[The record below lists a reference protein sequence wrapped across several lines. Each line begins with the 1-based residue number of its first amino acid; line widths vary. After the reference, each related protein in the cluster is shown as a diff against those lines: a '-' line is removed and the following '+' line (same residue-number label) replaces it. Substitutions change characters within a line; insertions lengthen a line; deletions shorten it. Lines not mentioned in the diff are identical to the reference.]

1 MSWEEMS
8 TSQTVCPCGKGKIT
22 QKSYGDDWNR
32 YQDGPVIIEC
42 EECAKKYKVE
52 EVMHRGML
60 TSDGSWSE
68 YFLLL
73 LHFFLSI
80 VFREIRLSKLPHIF
94 IYFFQVILI

>member
-52 EVMHRGML
+52 EECIEACLPPTDRGANIFC
-60 TSDGSWSE
+60 
-68 YFLLL
+68 FLKTIQSMTVQVKL
-73 LHFFLSI
+73 LHTDL
-80 VFREIRLSKLPHIF
+80 
-94 IYFFQVILI
+94 QQILIGTLLVG